1 MKRVIYRE
9 GNSYATVDFEGV
21 FLTEEDVSFL
31 FLIPILSVFRNS
43 VEPMGIAIGLFI
55 TCSTIIYISFY
66 YDEKSKIEKVLVS
79 LPIMRKEIVIA
90 KYISSTLFIIVGLS
104 ITSIVVILGNIL
116 LNRDIVIPGYAI
128 FSAIVATLI
137 YCVVTI
143 PTNYIGGYKAIT
155 VLNVI
160 MIFPLMGMIGLMC
173 NIFGDEIIML
183 KVLHS
188 QEATLAMSVLGI
200 GVLVSIVISMFLS
213 MKMFQEA
220 EL

>member
-1 MKRVIYRE
+1 MQQLILKE
-9 GNSYATVDFEGV
+9 F
-21 FLTEEDVSFL
+21 FLQKKMFPFY

-66 YDEKSKIEKVLVS
+66 YDEKSKTEKVLVS

-200 GVLVSIVISMFLS
+200 GVLVSIVMSMLLS

>member
-1 MKRVIYRE
+1 MQQLILKE
-9 GNSYATVDFEGV
+9 F
-21 FLTEEDVSFL
+21 FLQKKMFPFY

-128 FSAIVATLI
+128 FSAIAATLI

>member
-1 MKRVIYRE
+1 MQQLILKE
-9 GNSYATVDFEGV
+9 F
-21 FLTEEDVSFL
+21 FLQKKMFPL
-31 FLIPILSVFRNS
+31 YFLIPILSVFRNS

-66 YDEKSKIEKVLVS
+66 YEEKSKTEKVLVS

-143 PTNYIGGYKAIT
+143 PANYIGGYKAIT

-160 MIFPLMGMIGLMC
+160 MLFPLMGMIGLMC
-173 NIFGDEIIML
+173 NIFGDKTIML

>member
-1 MKRVIYRE
+1 MQQLILKE
-9 GNSYATVDFEGV
+9 F
-21 FLTEEDVSFL
+21 FLQKKIFPFY
-31 FLIPILSVFRNS
+31 FLIPMLSIFRDS
-43 VEPMGIAIGLFI
+43 VQPMGIAIGLFM
-55 TCSTIIYISFY
+55 TCSTIMYISFY
-66 YDEKSKIEKVLVS
+66 HEEKSKTEKVLVS
-79 LPIMRKEIVIA
+79 LPITRQEIVIA
-90 KYISSTLFIIVGLS
+90 KYISTTLFIIVGLS

-116 LNRDIVIPGYAI
+116 LNRDIVMPGYAI

-183 KVLHS
+183 KVLYS
-188 QEATLAMSVLGI
+188 QEATLAMGVLGI
-200 GVLVSIVISMFLS
+200 GVLVGIVISMFLS

>member
-1 MKRVIYRE
+1 MQQLILKE
-9 GNSYATVDFEGV
+9 F
-21 FLTEEDVSFL
+21 FLQKKIFPFY
-31 FLIPILSVFRNS
+31 FLIPMLSIFKDS
-43 VEPMGIAIGLFI
+43 VQPMGVAIGLFI

-66 YDEKSKIEKVLVS
+66 HEEKSKAEKVLVS
-79 LPIMRKEIVIA
+79 LPITRQEIVIA
-90 KYISSTLFIIVGLS
+90 KYISSTVFIMVGLS
-104 ITSIVVILGNIL
+104 ATFIVIILKNIL
-116 LNRDIVIPGYAI
+116 LDGDIVMPGYAV
-128 FSAIVATLI
+128 FSGIVATLI

-160 MIFPLMGMIGLMC
+160 MIFPLMGMIGFMC
-173 NIFGDEIIML
+173 NIFGDKTIML

-188 QEATLAMSVLGI
+188 EDATLSMSVLGI
-200 GVLVSIVISMFLS
+200 GVLVSIVISMLLS

>member
-1 MKRVIYRE
+1 MQQLILKE
-9 GNSYATVDFEGV
+9 F
-21 FLTEEDVSFL
+21 FLQKKMFPFY
-31 FLIPILSVFRNS
+31 FLIPMLSIFRDS
-43 VEPMGIAIGLFI
+43 VQPMGIAIGLFI

-66 YDEKSKIEKVLVS
+66 HEEKSKTEKVLVS
-79 LPIMRKEIVIA
+79 LPITRKEIVIA
-90 KYISSTLFIIVGLS
+90 KYISSSLFIIAGLS
-104 ITSIVVILGNIL
+104 ITFIVIILGNVL
-116 LNRDIVIPGYAI
+116 LDRDIVIPGYAI

-160 MIFPLMGMIGLMC
+160 MIFPLMGMIGFMC

-188 QEATLAMSVLGI
+188 EDATLSMSVLGI
-200 GVLVSIVISMFLS
+200 GVLVSIVISLLLS

>member
-1 MKRVIYRE
+1 MQQLILKE
-9 GNSYATVDFEGV
+9 F
-21 FLTEEDVSFL
+21 FLQKKMFPFY

-66 YDEKSKIEKVLVS
+66 YDEKSKTEKVLVS

-188 QEATLAMSVLGI
+188 QEATLAMSFLGI

>member
-1 MKRVIYRE
+1 MQKLILKE
-9 GNSYATVDFEGV
+9 F
-21 FLTEEDVSFL
+21 FLQKKMFPFY

-66 YDEKSKIEKVLVS
+66 YDEKSKTEKVLVS

-143 PTNYIGGYKAIT
+143 PTNYIGGYRAIT

-160 MIFPLMGMIGLMC
+160 MIFPLMGMIGLMY
-173 NIFGDEIIML
+173 NIFDDEIIML

-188 QEATLAMSVLGI
+188 QEATLAMSFLGI
-200 GVLVSIVISMFLS
+200 GVLVSIVISIFLS

>member
-1 MKRVIYRE
+1 MQQLILKE
-9 GNSYATVDFEGV
+9 F
-21 FLTEEDVSFL
+21 FLQKKMFPL
-31 FLIPILSVFRNS
+31 YFLIPILSVFRNS

-66 YDEKSKIEKVLVS
+66 YEEKSKTEKVLVS

-143 PTNYIGGYKAIT
+143 PANYIGGYKAIT

-160 MIFPLMGMIGLMC
+160 MLFPLIGMIGLMC

-188 QEATLAMSVLGI
+188 QEATLAMSVVGI
-200 GVLVSIVISMFLS
+200 GVLVSIVVSMLLS

>member
-1 MKRVIYRE
+1 MQQLILKE
-9 GNSYATVDFEGV
+9 F
-21 FLTEEDVSFL
+21 FLQKKMFPFY

-66 YDEKSKIEKVLVS
+66 YDEKSKTEKVLVS
-79 LPIMRKEIVIA
+79 LPITRKEIVIA
-90 KYISSTLFIIVGLS
+90 KYISSSLFIMAGLS
-104 ITSIVVILGNIL
+104 TTFIVVILGNIL
-116 LNRDIVIPGYAI
+116 LNRDIAIPGYAI

-183 KVLHS
+183 KVLQS
-188 QEATLAMSVLGI
+188 EDATLSMSILGI

>member
-1 MKRVIYRE
+1 MQQLILKE
-9 GNSYATVDFEGV
+9 F
-21 FLTEEDVSFL
+21 FLQKKMFPFY

-213 MKMFQEA
+213 MKMFQEG

>member
-1 MKRVIYRE
+1 MQQLILKE
-9 GNSYATVDFEGV
+9 F
-21 FLTEEDVSFL
+21 FLQKKMFPFY

-43 VEPMGIAIGLFI
+43 VEPMGIAIGLFM

-66 YDEKSKIEKVLVS
+66 YEEKSKTEKVLVS

-128 FSAIVATLI
+128 FSAIAATLI

-188 QEATLAMSVLGI
+188 QKATLAMSVVGI
-200 GVLVSIVISMFLS
+200 GVLVSIVISMLLS

>member
-1 MKRVIYRE
+1 MQQLILKE
-9 GNSYATVDFEGV
+9 F
-21 FLTEEDVSFL
+21 FLQKKMFPFY

-66 YDEKSKIEKVLVS
+66 YEEKSKTEKVLVS

-143 PTNYIGGYKAIT
+143 PTNYIGGYKATT

-173 NIFGDEIIML
+173 NIFGDKTIML

-188 QEATLAMSVLGI
+188 EGAILSMSVLGI
-200 GVLVSIVISMFLS
+200 GLLVSIVISMLLS
-213 MKMFQEA
+213 MKMFQET

>member
-1 MKRVIYRE
+1 
-9 GNSYATVDFEGV
+9 
-21 FLTEEDVSFL
+21 
-31 FLIPILSVFRNS
+31 
-43 VEPMGIAIGLFI
+43 MGIAIGLFI

-66 YDEKSKIEKVLVS
+66 HEEKSKAEKVLVS
-79 LPIMRKEIVIA
+79 LPITRQEIVIA
-90 KYISSTLFIIVGLS
+90 KYISSTVFIMVGLS
-104 ITSIVVILGNIL
+104 ATFIVIILKNIL
-116 LNRDIVIPGYAI
+116 LDGDILMPGYAV
-128 FSAIVATLI
+128 FSGIVATLI

-160 MIFPLMGMIGLMC
+160 MIFPLMGMIGFMC

-188 QEATLAMSVLGI
+188 EDATLSMSVLGI
-200 GVLVSIVISMFLS
+200 GVLVSIVISMLLS

>member
-1 MKRVIYRE
+1 MQQLILKE
-9 GNSYATVDFEGV
+9 F
-21 FLTEEDVSFL
+21 FLQKKMFL
-31 FLIPILSVFRNS
+31 LYFLIPIFSVFRNP
-43 VEPMGIAIGLFI
+43 VQPMGIAIGLFI

-66 YDEKSKIEKVLVS
+66 YEEKSKTEKILVS
-79 LPIMRKEIVIA
+79 LPITRTEIVIA
-90 KYISSTLFIIVGLS
+90 KYIASSLFIMAGLS
-104 ITSIVVILGNIL
+104 ITFIVIILGNIL
-116 LNRDIVIPGYAI
+116 LNRDIGMPGYAV

-143 PTNYIGGYKAIT
+143 PANYIGGYKAT
-155 VLNVI
+155 SVLNVI
-160 MIFPLMGMIGLMC
+160 MVLPLTGMIGLMC
-173 NIFGDEIIML
+173 NIFGDKTIML

-188 QEATLAMSVLGI
+188 QEATLAMGVLGI

>member
-1 MKRVIYRE
+1 MQQLILKE
-9 GNSYATVDFEGV
+9 F
-21 FLTEEDVSFL
+21 FLQKKMFPFY
-31 FLIPILSVFRNS
+31 FLIPMLSIFRDS
-43 VEPMGIAIGLFI
+43 VQPMGIAIGLFI

-66 YDEKSKIEKVLVS
+66 HEEKSKTEKVLVS
-79 LPIMRKEIVIA
+79 LPITRKEIVIA
-90 KYISSTLFIIVGLS
+90 KYISSSLFIIAGLS
-104 ITSIVVILGNIL
+104 ITFIVIILGNVL
-116 LNRDIVIPGYAI
+116 LDRDIVIPGYAI

-137 YCVVTI
+137 YCVVMI

-160 MIFPLMGMIGLMC
+160 MIFPLMGMIGFMC

-188 QEATLAMSVLGI
+188 EDATLSMSVLGI
-200 GVLVSIVISMFLS
+200 GVLVSIVISMLLS

>member
-1 MKRVIYRE
+1 MQQLILKE
-9 GNSYATVDFEGV
+9 F
-21 FLTEEDVSFL
+21 FLQKKMFL
-31 FLIPILSVFRNS
+31 LYFLIPIFSVFRNP
-43 VEPMGIAIGLFI
+43 VQPMGIAIGLFI

-66 YDEKSKIEKVLVS
+66 YEEKSKTEKILVS
-79 LPIMRKEIVIA
+79 LPITRTEIVIA
-90 KYISSTLFIIVGLS
+90 KYIASSLFIMAGLS
-104 ITSIVVILGNIL
+104 ITFIVIILGNIL
-116 LNRDIVIPGYAI
+116 LNRDIGMPGYAV

-143 PTNYIGGYKAIT
+143 PANYIGGYKAT
-155 VLNVI
+155 SVLNVI
-160 MIFPLMGMIGLMC
+160 MVLPLTGMIGLMC
-173 NIFGDEIIML
+173 NIFGDKTIML

-188 QEATLAMSVLGI
+188 QEAILAMGVLGT

>member
-1 MKRVIYRE
+1 MQQLILKE
-9 GNSYATVDFEGV
+9 F
-21 FLTEEDVSFL
+21 FLQKKMFPFY
-31 FLIPILSVFRNS
+31 FLIPILSIFKDS

-66 YDEKSKIEKVLVS
+66 YEEKSKTEKILVS
-79 LPIMRKEIVIA
+79 LPITRTEIVIA
-90 KYISSTLFIIVGLS
+90 KYIASSLFIMAGLS
-104 ITSIVVILGNIL
+104 ITFIVIILGNIL
-116 LNRDIVIPGYAI
+116 LNRDIGMPGYAV

-143 PTNYIGGYKAIT
+143 PANYIGGYKAT
-155 VLNVI
+155 SVLNVI
-160 MIFPLMGMIGLMC
+160 MVLPLTGMIGLMC
-173 NIFGDEIIML
+173 NIFGDKTIML

-188 QEATLAMSVLGI
+188 QEATLAMGVLGI

>member
-1 MKRVIYRE
+1 MQQLILKE
-9 GNSYATVDFEGV
+9 F
-21 FLTEEDVSFL
+21 FLQKKIFPFY
-31 FLIPILSVFRNS
+31 FLIPMLSIFRDS
-43 VEPMGIAIGLFI
+43 VQPMGIAIGLFI

-66 YDEKSKIEKVLVS
+66 HEEKSKTEKVLVS

-90 KYISSTLFIIVGLS
+90 KYISTTLFIIVGLS

-160 MIFPLMGMIGLMC
+160 MIFPLMSMIGLMC

-188 QEATLAMSVLGI
+188 QEATLAMSILGI
-200 GVLVSIVISMFLS
+200 GVLVSIVISMLLS

>member
-1 MKRVIYRE
+1 MQRLILKEFFIQKKM
-9 GNSYATVDFEGV
+9 
-21 FLTEEDVSFL
+21 FLL
-31 FLIPILSVFRNS
+31 YFLIPIFSVFRNP
-43 VEPMGIAIGLFI
+43 VQPMGIAIGLFI

-66 YDEKSKIEKVLVS
+66 HEEKSKTEKVLVS
-79 LPIMRKEIVIA
+79 LPITRKEIVIA
-90 KYISSTLFIIVGLS
+90 KYISSSLFIIAGLS
-104 ITSIVVILGNIL
+104 ITFIVIILGNIL
-116 LNRDIVIPGYAI
+116 LDRDIVIPGYAV

-143 PTNYIGGYKAIT
+143 PANYIGGYKAIT

-173 NIFGDEIIML
+173 NVFGDKTIML

-188 QEATLAMSVLGI
+188 QVATQAMGVLGI
-200 GVLVSIVISMFLS
+200 GVLVSILVSMFLS

>member
-1 MKRVIYRE
+1 MQQLILKE
-9 GNSYATVDFEGV
+9 F
-21 FLTEEDVSFL
+21 FLQKKMFPFY
-31 FLIPILSVFRNS
+31 FLIPMLSIFRDS
-43 VEPMGIAIGLFI
+43 VQPMGIAIGLFM

-66 YDEKSKIEKVLVS
+66 HEEKKKTEKVLVS
-79 LPIMRKEIVIA
+79 LPITRQEIVIA

-173 NIFGDEIIML
+173 NIFGDKTIML
-183 KVLHS
+183 KVLYS
-188 QEATLAMSVLGI
+188 QEATLAMGVLGI

>member
-1 MKRVIYRE
+1 MQQLILKE
-9 GNSYATVDFEGV
+9 F
-21 FLTEEDVSFL
+21 FLQKKIFPFY
-31 FLIPILSVFRNS
+31 FLIPMLSIFRDS
-43 VEPMGIAIGLFI
+43 VQPMGIAIGLFM

-66 YDEKSKIEKVLVS
+66 HEEKSKTEKVLVS
-79 LPIMRKEIVIA
+79 LPITRQEIVIA
-90 KYISSTLFIIVGLS
+90 KYISTTLFIIAGLS

-116 LNRDIVIPGYAI
+116 LNRDIVMPGYAI

-183 KVLHS
+183 KVLYS
-188 QEATLAMSVLGI
+188 QEATLAMGVLGI
-200 GVLVSIVISMFLS
+200 GVLVGIVISMFLS